1 MINRPA
7 IGGPILNA
15 TLLARH
21 LPTPFDT
28 LLVMG
33 ACESHEAKATEFL
46 DDLRWKQ
53 ISSMRR
59 ALHPFKDITSY
70 QVLRKIIREY
80 RPHIVH
86 THTSKPGAL
95 GRLAAYAEGVPVVVH
110 TFHGHVFHSYFNPI
124 KSKMFQ
130 GIERFLANKSDAI
143 ITISPE
149 QKDELVTR
157 FKIASSD
164 KFQIIPLGF
173 DLNKFTTDQS
183 TKRTKFRSELG
194 VGEETV
200 VIALIGRLVPIKN
213 HGFFLE
219 SFCALKTMTKKKLLA
234 VFVGDGES
242 RREIEA
248 KASKFGI
255 AFAQLGEQNTN
266 TELILTSWR
275 SDIDVVNAG
284 SDIIALSS
292 FNEGTPV
299 SLIEAL
305 ASNRPVISTNVGGVQ
320 SVVEHEFSGF
330 LVEKF
335 DLFEYANYLRMLV
348 ESTELRL
355 KMGNEG
361 QKRIFAKY
369 SYQRMVKET
378 MNLYINLL
386 SSKHIYL

>member
-1 MINRPA
+1 
-7 IGGPILNA
+7 
-15 TLLARH
+15 
-21 LPTPFDT
+21 
-28 LLVMG
+28 
-33 ACESHEAKATEFL
+33 
-46 DDLRWKQ
+46 
-53 ISSMRR
+53 
-59 ALHPFKDITSY
+59 
-70 QVLRKIIREY
+70 
-80 RPHIVH
+80 
-86 THTSKPGAL
+86 
-95 GRLAAYAEGVPVVVH
+95 
-110 TFHGHVFHSYFNPI
+110 
-124 KSKMFQ
+124 MFQ